1 MGSLRPKAMQLTVTV
16 IFQLMNLK
24 STSGKLL
31 VSSPILLEIIAVI
44 WTIIVHPHSDS
55 TSAWASYPILLTWL
69 LIIFL
74 HFVISSVFS
83 RTKLFVTLT
92 YGIVNIIFSS
102 HLFYMPGS
110 DI

>member
-1 MGSLRPKAMQLTVTV
+1 MGIARPKAMQLTVTV
-16 IFQLMNLK
+16 IFRLMNLK

-44 WTIIVHPHSDS
+44 WTIIVYPHSDS

-74 HFVISSVFS
+74 HFVICSVFS
-83 RTKLFVTLT
+83 KTQLLATLT
-92 YGIVNIIFSS
+92 YRIANIIFSS
-102 HLFYMPGS
+102 HLLFV
-110 DI
+110 